1 MSRVVTFSE
10 FGGSEVLE
18 IQQVDVPLPGPTEV
32 RIRVKAIGLNRAES
46 MWRTGN
52 YVEPV
57 RLPARLGY
65 ESSGIVEAV
74 GAEVRNVKIGDSVS
88 TVPSFSLNDYGM
100 YGELVLAPAHAVVKH
115 ESFVSFEDATAIWN
129 PLITPYGA
137 FVESGVLRA
146 GDTVLIPAA
155 SSSVGIGAIQM
166 AKMVGAIPIA
176 MTRTRAKRERL
187 LEEGAAHV
195 IVTDEQ
201 DLVEEVLRITNGQG
215 ARFAFEPVGGPLFP
229 KLVSAMAEEG
239 TIFVYGALSDET
251 TPLPMIEV
259 LAKRI
264 VIRGYNLFAT
274 TTNPVKQKAAV
285 DFIFDGI
292 RKGAL
297 RPIISKRFT
306 FDQIQDAHRELE
318 KNQHIGR
325 IVVSVEN

>member
-10 FGGSEVLE
+10 YGGPDVLKFE
-18 IQQVDVPLPGPTEV
+18 DIDVPSPGPKEV

-46 MWRTGN
+46 MWRSGN
-52 YVEPV
+52 YVETV

-65 ESSGIVEAV
+65 ESAGVVDAAGTDVQHVKV
-74 GAEVRNVKIGDSVS
+74 GDTVS

-100 YGELVLAPAHAVVKH
+100 YGELVLAPAHAVVRH
-115 ESFVSFEDATAIWN
+115 EPFVSFEDATAIWN

-137 FVESGVLRA
+137 FIESGLLHA

-166 AKMVGAIPIA
+166 AKMVGAIPVA
-176 MTRTRAKRERL
+176 LTRTAAKRERL

-201 DLVEEVLRITNGQG
+201 DMVAEVARITDGKG
-215 ARFAFEPVGGPLFP
+215 ANFAFDPVGGPNFP
-229 KLVSAMAEEG
+229 KLVATMAQEG

-251 TPLPMIEV
+251 TPLPMIDV

-274 TTNPVKQKAAV
+274 TTDPVRQKAAV
-285 DFIFDGI
+285 EFIFEGI

-297 RPIISKRFT
+297 RPVISKRFN
-306 FDQIQDAHRELE
+306 FEDIQTAHAELE
-318 KNQHIGR
+318 KNEHFGR
-325 IVVSVEN
+325 IVVSV

>member
-10 FGGSEVLE
+10 YGGPEVLE
-18 IQQVDVPLPGPTEV
+18 IRDIDVPQPGPTEV

-46 MWRTGN
+46 MWRSGN

-65 ESSGIVEAV
+65 ESAGEVEAV
-74 GAEVRNVKIGDSVS
+74 GAEVRHVEVGDTVS

-100 YGELVLAPAHAVVKH
+100 YGELVLAPAHAVVRH
-115 ESFVSFEDATAIWN
+115 EPFVSFEAATAIWN
-129 PLITPYGA
+129 PFITPYGA
-137 FVESGVLRA
+137 FVESGLLRA

-155 SSSVGIGAIQM
+155 SSSVGIGAIQL
-166 AKMVGAIPIA
+166 AKMVGAVPIA
-176 MTRTRAKRERL
+176 LTRTSAKRERL

-201 DLVEEVLRITNGQG
+201 DLVAEVSRISAGKG
-215 ARFAFEPVGGPLFP
+215 AKFAFEPVGGSNFP

-239 TIFVYGALSDET
+239 TIFVYGALSEET
-251 TPLPMIEV
+251 TPLPMIDV

-274 TTNPVKQKAAV
+274 TTDPVRQKAAV

-297 RPIISKRFT
+297 KPVISKRFT
-306 FDQIQDAHRELE
+306 FEQIQDAHRELE
-318 KNQHIGR
+318 KNQHFGR
-325 IVVSVEN
+325 IVVSV

>member
-10 FGGSEVLE
+10 FGGPEVLE
-18 IQQVDVPLPGPTEV
+18 IKNMDVPLPEPAEV

-65 ESSGIVEAV
+65 ESAGIVEAV
-74 GAEVRNVKIGDSVS
+74 GAEVRHVKVGDSVS

-100 YGELVLAPAHAVVKH
+100 YGELVLAPAHAVVRH
-115 ESFVSFEDATAIWN
+115 ESIVSFEDATAIWN

-166 AKMVGAIPIA
+166 ARMVGAIPIA
-176 MTRTRAKRERL
+176 MTRTSAKRERL

-201 DLVEEVLRITNGQG
+201 DLAEEVMRITNGKG
-215 ARFAFEPVGGPLFP
+215 ARFAFEPVGGPNFP

-239 TIFVYGALSDET
+239 TIFVYGALSDEV

-274 TTNPVKQKAAV
+274 TTDPVKQKAAV

-306 FDQIQDAHRELE
+306 FDQIRDAHRELE

>member
-1 MSRVVTFSE
+1 MSRVVSFSE
-10 FGGSEVLE
+10 YGGPEVLE
-18 IQQVDVPLPGPTEV
+18 IRDVDVPLPGPAEV

-46 MWRTGN
+46 MWRSGN

-65 ESSGIVEAV
+65 ESAGEVEAV
-74 GAEVRNVKIGDSVS
+74 GSDVRHVKVGDTVS

-100 YGELVLAPAHAVVKH
+100 YGELVLAPAHAVVRH

-137 FVESGVLRA
+137 FVESGLLRA

-166 AKMVGAIPIA
+166 AKMVGAVPIA
-176 MTRTRAKRERL
+176 LTRTSAKRERL

-195 IVTDEQ
+195 IVTGEQ
-201 DLVEEVLRITNGQG
+201 DLVAEVSRITDGKG
-215 ARFAFEPVGGPLFP
+215 AKFAFEPVGGSSFP
-229 KLVSAMAEEG
+229 KLVAAMAEEG
-239 TIFVYGALSDET
+239 TIFVYGALSDEV

-274 TTNPVKQKAAV
+274 TTDTVRQKAAV
-285 DFIFDGI
+285 DFIFEGI

-297 RPIISKRFT
+297 KPVIGKRFA
-306 FDQIQDAHRELE
+306 FDDIQDAHRELE
-318 KNQHIGR
+318 KNQHFGR
-325 IVVSVEN
+325 IVVSV